1 MFCFRWLAE
10 PLEKLGWCALA
21 CLLVLLTSRYSWSE
35 VCFSRAFAASA
46 GADNLTVAFDARPQ
60 TVDPRFVSTD
70 ANSQYL
76 EPLLFLPLFGF
87 SESGLPQG
95 VVAESYA
102 YQDAKTLVVKIR
114 RGIRFRL
121 GREID
126 AEDVVATYQFILG
139 QSGLP
144 LPSSPRR
151 GSFERVTSVSK
162 VSPVEVKFTLSEP
175 DASLVSNLVVGI
187 VPKEAVALP
196 PDGVFAD
203 KGYESGPF
211 LLESMG
217 DIDWVLLRNEKYTG
231 APFGGAFPAL
241 KKIVFKILTDNNTR
255 YAALLKG
262 DVDLVQNALDN
273 DKISEI
279 TSKRSAAFDVQLRT
293 SDSTAFLAFNLKNK
307 LLSDVRVRRAI
318 GLAINR
324 DEILRFTLQGLGQV
338 ANSMFPPGHEYHFEN
353 PKALNFN
360 PREAET
366 LLDAAGLPDPDGP
379 KGKKERASFTITV
392 PLNRERIAVAKAIAG
407 QLKNVGLKVKVEVL
421 EFNAFMKHLND
432 GNMQAW
438 IAPWTGYKDG
448 DHLHF
453 VFHSARLPPMG
464 ANRGFYVNKNL
475 DKLLDDAKSEA
486 NHVARKTIYK
496 NAQSI
501 LADDLPYVFLWHRVG
516 HVVTNKAVSGFKIF
530 SDGRYS
536 SLTTTQKR

>member
-1 MFCFRWLAE
+1 MFYFRWLAE
-10 PLEKLGWCALA
+10 PLEKAGWGALIFLSVLLSPEYFLSQGLGPRALA
-21 CLLVLLTSRYSWSE
+21 AE
-35 VCFSRAFAASA
+35 VGSSS
-46 GADNLTVAFDARPQ
+46 LTVAFDARPR

-87 SESGLPQG
+87 SESGSPEG
-95 VVAESYA
+95 VVAESFS
-102 YQDAKTLVVKIR
+102 YQDPKTLIVKIR
-114 RGIRFRL
+114 SGIRFRL
-121 GREID
+121 GRDVD
-126 AEDVVATYQFILG
+126 ADDVVATYRFILG

-151 GSFERVTSVSK
+151 GSFERVVSVSK
-162 VSPVEVKFTLSEP
+162 ASSTEVKFNLSEP
-175 DASLVSNLVVGI
+175 DVSLVSNLVVGI
-187 VPKEAVALP
+187 LPKEAMALP
-196 PDGVFAD
+196 PDGVFVD

-211 LLESMG
+211 VLESMA
-217 DIDWVLLRNEKYTG
+217 DIDWVLRRNEKYTG
-231 APFGGAFPAL
+231 APFGGALPGL
-241 KKIVFKILTDNNTR
+241 RKIVFKILTDNNTR

-262 DVDLVQNALDN
+262 DVDLVQNGLDT
-273 DKISEI
+273 DKVSEI
-279 TSKRSAAFDVQLRT
+279 SSKRSDMFNVQLRT

-318 GLAINR
+318 GLAIHR
-324 DEILRFTLQGLGQV
+324 EEILRFTLQGLGQV
-338 ANSMFPPGHEYHFEN
+338 ANSMFPPGHEYHFAN

-432 GNMQAW
+432 GNVQAW

-453 VFHSARLPPMG
+453 VFHSSRIPPNG
-464 ANRGFYVNKNL
+464 ANRGFYANKNL
-475 DKLLDDAKSEA
+475 DKLLDDGKSEA
-486 NHVARKTIYK
+486 NPVARKAFYQ
-496 NAQSI
+496 NAQNI

-516 HVVTNKAVSGFKIF
+516 HVVTSKSVTGFKIF
-530 SDGRYS
+530 ADGRYS
-536 SLTTTQKR
+536 SLTSTLKR